1 LLAVVVKRR
10 QIVDID
16 DLEPR
21 KKKSYEVGMDLSNH
35 SVEELTQL
43 IQTLKSEIDRISQEL
58 ERKKTTF
65 DAAKSIFKS

>member
-1 LLAVVVKRR
+1 
-10 QIVDID
+10 VDID